1 MPLTSAHRIEVGLRL
16 NARDVAAVVSP
27 RTTLLD

>member
-16 NARDVAAVVSP
+16 NGRDVAAVVSP